1 MKKLLP
7 ILILAFFAC
16 RKEPMCEKIT
26 GDLLIRNTTEHRQR
40 VSVGGVIVVVMTP
53 TSRTTIHDLNIG
65 DYEVKA
71 IDEHNGGSACV
82 FVEVRPCEESEIVI

>member
-1 MKKLLP
+1 MRKLLP
-7 ILILAFFAC
+7 ILMLAFFAC

-40 VSVGGVIVVVMTP
+40 VSIDASIVVMMDAK
-53 TSRTTIHDLNIG
+53 SRLTIHDLTKGNH
-65 DYEVKA
+65 EVKA
-71 IDEHNGGSACV
+71 MDFETGASAFV